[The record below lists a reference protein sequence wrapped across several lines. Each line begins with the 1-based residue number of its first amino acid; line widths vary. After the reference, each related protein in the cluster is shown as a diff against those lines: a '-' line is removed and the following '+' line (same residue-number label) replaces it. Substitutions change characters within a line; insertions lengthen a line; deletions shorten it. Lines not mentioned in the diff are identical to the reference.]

1 MRTTLLSILTLF
13 AFCFSNLIQS
23 QNTSPWPSTGDVG
36 IGTTSPAPNNQL
48 HVNRN
53 GLGGS
58 ALRVSTDND
67 ILGSG
72 TWVELAVA
80 KGNGNYS
87 TLAQSED
94 IILRAAA
101 GGNGRLLF
109 TNVGYGSTIFAT
121 GGFGNE
127 TERMVI
133 TVDGNIGIGKNDP
146 TDKLE
151 VNGRIHARSVK
162 VDLDGWPDYVFLPEY
177 TLPSLEEVAQF
188 IKDNGHLKNV
198 PSAEEI
204 ESGGLDLGMMD
215 KILMEKVEEL
225 TLYLLEKE
233 EEIQEIKEE
242 KEELAKTLE
251 VLAKKVAALELKI
264 KS

>member
-1 MRTTLLSILTLF
+1 MKQNYSYFTFFIF
-13 AFCFSNLIQS
+13 LIFTS
-23 QNTSPWPSTGDVG
+23 FFYGQNTSPWPANGSVG
-36 IGTTSPAPNNQL
+36 IGTTNPEGDLHINSETSYASLQVSINKDSPLA
-48 HVNRN
+48 
-53 GLGGS
+53 GS
-58 ALRVSTDND
+58 HWTQ
-67 ILGSG
+67 
-72 TWVELAVA
+72 LAVA
-80 KGNGNYS
+80 KNNGNFS
-87 TLAQSED
+87 TLSQAGD
-94 IILRAAA
+94 VVFRAAP
-101 GGNGRLLF
+101 GSSKFLI
-109 TNVGYGSTIFAT
+109 TNTGYSSTVFAT

-204 ESGGLDLGMMD
+204 ENDGLDLGMMD

-233 EEIQEIKEE
+233 EEIQGIKKE

-251 VLAKKVAALELKI
+251 MLVEKVAALELKI